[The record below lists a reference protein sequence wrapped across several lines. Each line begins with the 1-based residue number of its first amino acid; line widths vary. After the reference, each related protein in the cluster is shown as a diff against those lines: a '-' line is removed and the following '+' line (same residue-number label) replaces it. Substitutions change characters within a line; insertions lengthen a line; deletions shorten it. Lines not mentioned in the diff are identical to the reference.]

1 VNTFRIAAALRLLAD
16 AIEEEDGSPPLVV
29 PTPPPSSVK
38 RKRRRS
44 VRVIDVPAVV
54 VDDVTARR
62 AEMALRRAGIYKVR
76 P

>member
-1 VNTFRIAAALRLLAD
+1 LNAVRVAAALRLLAD
-16 AIEEEDGSPPLVV
+16 AIEDDDGSPPRAI
-29 PTPPPSSVK
+29 PTPPPSTVK

-44 VRVIDVPAVV
+44 VRVIDPPAVA

-62 AEMALRRAGIYKVR
+62 AEMALRRAGIYKVK